1 MAAAKAVADNC
12 NGFFHV
18 QRSKMGC
25 IQMDNHVRTYRKHQ
39 SGKISFRS
47 LALEHGIEVVDVSRQ
62 RDMAM
67 QNITYKA
74 LVDSQS
80 DVSLPKGKMLLFTFR
95 ADSTIERSQN
105 VFFEIEHTKRNGRKE
120 DGWYFTCSADYIVY
134 YNAANNSAIILDW
147 NKVREQID
155 DGKMGKI
162 KYIVNDGDECMTKVC
177 LATIDELNNQ
187 GCVVCKL

>member
-1 MAAAKAVADNC
+1 MAAAEAVAVFCD
-12 NGFFHV
+12 GHFFAV
-18 QRSKMGC
+18 NKEVGC

-39 SGKISFRS
+39 SGKISFRD

-74 LVDSQS
+74 LVNTQS
-80 DVSLPKGKMLLFTFR
+80 DATLPKGKMLLFTFR
-95 ADSTIERSQN
+95 ADSTIARSQN

-134 YNAANNSAIILDW
+134 YNAAENSAIILDW
-147 NKVREQID
+147 NKVRELID
-155 DGKMGKI
+155 DGKMGRI
-162 KYIVNDGDECMTKVC
+162 KYIINDGDECMTKVC
-177 LATIDELNNQ
+177 LATIDELTNQ
-187 GCVVCKL
+187 GCIVCKL